1 VEGQSVWLQQAWM
14 WTCWWREAWAVAQR
28 AAPQSDAPQ
37 SDAPQS
43 DAPQSDAQ
51 VQPVSFAL
59 LEWRPLLH
67 LSTSPW
73 PMRWW
78 RRGASSM

>member
-28 AAPQSDAPQ
+28 AAPQ